1 MRFTIIQS
9 GYFREEVYFDV
20 PDEDIKQK
28 LEEYRRQGKD
38 YDEAKEALE
47 DFINDNRWDYHTDYG
62 DRDDE
67 TDDYDYQEDF
77 YDGLNEAMEDY
88 DEQEED
94 VGEL

>member
-1 MRFTIIQS
+1 MQFTIVQS
-9 GYFREEVYFDV
+9 GYFREEVYSDV
-20 PDEDIKQK
+20 PDETIKQK
-28 LEEYRRQGKD
+28 LKEYRRQGKD

-47 DFINDNRWDYHTDYG
+47 EFITGNRWDYHTDYG
-62 DRDDE
+62 DRDDD

-77 YDGLNEAMEDY
+77 YDGLRQAMEGY